1 MPRLRLIPSGRSRET
16 TGEHF
21 SSTRMRVMI
30 DSLRGTHPNR
40 YLVLDSPP
48 VLNSPDARIL
58 SDLADLIVV
67 VAGYGQ
73 VTADAIE
80 KAASAFDPQ
89 RLVMLSAPALE
100 DLYRQLDSPT
110 ATVLLADNR
119 GGVLRAI
126 GGGPGRS

>member
-1 MPRLRLIPSGRSRET
+1 M
-16 TGEHF
+16 
-21 SSTRMRVMI
+21 RMMI

-73 VTADAIE
+73 VTGEAIE
-80 KAASAFDPQ
+80 KAAAGFDPDK
-89 RLVMLSAPALE
+89 VAGVVFNT
-100 DLYRQLDSPT
+100 LY
-110 ATVLLADNR
+110 
-119 GGVLRAI
+119 
-126 GGGPGRS
+126 